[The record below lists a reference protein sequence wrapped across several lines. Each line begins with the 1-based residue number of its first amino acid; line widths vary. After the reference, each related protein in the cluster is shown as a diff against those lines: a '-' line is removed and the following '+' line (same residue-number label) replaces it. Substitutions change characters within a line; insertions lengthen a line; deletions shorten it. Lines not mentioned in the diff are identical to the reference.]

1 MDEQENIQ
9 QIVDLLLETRR
20 EHHRA
25 YIETD
30 GFDPEW
36 PAWYAQHLHRRLN
49 TLLKSRFSEH
59 EIAEQLGAL
68 NEAHR
73 EEAPDVN
80 WAEYY
85 ARALLKWALKR

>member
-20 EHHRA
+20 DHHRA
-25 YIETD
+25 FIETD
-30 GFDPEW
+30 GDDPEW
-36 PAWYAQHLHRRLN
+36 PKWYAHHLHRRLN
-49 TLLKSRFSEH
+49 TLLKSRLTES
-59 EIAEQLGAL
+59 EIAEQLSAL
-68 NEAHR
+68 DKEHR